1 MDRHRQTPWHALK
14 LTEVYETLH
23 TSEEGLSD
31 AEAAERL
38 KKHGRNELRSKPPKT
53 ILQMLKAQI
62 VDPMVLILI
71 GAAAFSAILQEWT
84 EAAVI
89 FVIVIVNAVIG
100 IVQEKKAQSSL
111 EALRNMSAP
120 TARVL
125 RQGEESVIPASDLV
139 VGDVVMLGDG
149 DMVPADLRLIDSANL
164 KVQEASLTGESVPSE
179 KEAEDILPEDCPLG
193 DRSNMAY
200 TSAIVTYGRATGVVV
215 ATGMDTEVGNIAGML
230 DNQDDT
236 DTPLKRKLNAVG
248 KTLTIV
254 GLIVCALIF
263 AIGAF
268 YQRPLIPQFLVAIS
282 LAISI
287 IPEGLPATATIV
299 MALGVQRMAKKNAL
313 IRKLPAVETLGSA
326 TVICSDKTGTLT
338 LNKMTV
344 TQGSATV
351 ICSDK
356 TGTLTLNKMT
366 VTHIAVNGD
375 FENGTTTPIESA
387 AKQHPAVYKELVYAA
402 ALCNDASLDP
412 DRKGEIIGDPTEGAL
427 IYLAQTFG
435 IDHEAL
441 EDEYP
446 RFFEQPFDSERK
458 RMTTVHRIPSVKG

>member
-14 LTEVYETLH
+14 LTEVYKTLH

-38 KKHGRNELRSKPPKT
+38 KKHGRNALRSKPPKT

-62 VDPMVLILI
+62 IDPMVLILI

-125 RQGEESVIPASDLV
+125 RQGEESVIPASELV

-179 KEAEDILPEDCPLG
+179 KEAEDLLPEDCPLG

-263 AIGAF
+263 AIGTF

-344 TQGSATV
+344 T
-351 ICSDK
+351 
-356 TGTLTLNKMT
+356 
-366 VTHIAVNGD
+366 HIAVNGD
-375 FENGTTTPIESA
+375 FENGTTTPVENA

-427 IYLAQTFG
+427 IYLAQAFG
-435 IDHEAL
+435 IDHKAL

-458 RMTTVHRIPSVKG
+458 RMTTVHRINEKWISYTKGARWMKCCPCVLTF

>member
-1 MDRHRQTPWHALK
+1 MDNHKRMPWHAQQ
-14 LTEVYETLH
+14 LTEVYRTLH

-31 AEAAERL
+31 VEAAERL
-38 KKHGRNELRSKPPKT
+38 RKYGRNELRSKPPKT
-53 ILQMLKAQI
+53 VLQMLKAQVI
-62 VDPMVLILI
+62 DPMVLILI
-71 GAAAFSAILQEWT
+71 GAAAFSAVLREWT

-89 FVIVIVNAVIG
+89 FTIVIVNAIIG

-125 RQGEESVIPASDLV
+125 RQGEESIIPASELV
-139 VGDVVMLGDG
+139 PGDIVMLSDG

-179 KEAEDILPEDCPLG
+179 KEAEDVLPEDCPLG

-200 TSAIVTYGRATGVVV
+200 ASAIVTYGRATGVVA
-215 ATGMDTEVGNIAGML
+215 ATGMNTEVGNIAGML
-230 DNQDDT
+230 DSQDDI

-254 GLIVCALIF
+254 GLIVCVLIF
-263 AIGAF
+263 TIGAL

-344 TQGSATV
+344 TQ
-351 ICSDK
+351 
-356 TGTLTLNKMT
+356 
-366 VTHIAVNGD
+366 IAVNGD
-375 FENGTTTPIESA
+375 FENSATTPGENA
-387 AKQHPAVYKELVYAA
+387 AREHPEV
-402 ALCNDASLDP
+402 
-412 DRKGEIIGDPTEGAL
+412 
-427 IYLAQTFG
+427 
-435 IDHEAL
+435 
-441 EDEYP
+441 
-446 RFFEQPFDSERK
+446 
-458 RMTTVHRIPSVKG
+458 